1 MKRLKL
7 SRLSNAVSASFPM
20 TKIRSFWKNLEYRLE
35 LLFLLLTRSEGEIE
49 PKVRVSVGG
58 RISPDHGRPVCIFSS
73 YDDEDIVREIVYY
86 YLQQLKMA
94 GFDTV
99 FVSTSSVLSEL
110 DLKKLTDLC
119 IRIISRENK
128 GYDFYSWKVGL
139 EHYPQYCE
147 HAGLLLAN
155 DSVYGP
161 FFDFGDIIE
170 KLQCNQADIIG
181 LTDNYQYYPHLQS
194 YFIYCKSPVF
204 LSKEFRDFFDYVKV
218 TSLKSTVIRQYE
230 VGFAQRLSRQFE
242 ISALYPIS
250 NMYDQIRK
258 LGYSEKDVDPTFR
271 LWEELIID
279 FKFPF
284 VKKSL
289 MTRRKVG
296 ASEVV
301 SILAKSGSNF
311 DINLLTGFVGKPVDS
326 IISHTETQKDLLSPA
341 VPVKLSICIGTHNRA
356 KFIGETLDSI
366 LAQQEPNVEIVIMD
380 NASSDD
386 TPELIAQYLLYHPEI
401 RYFRKHENTGFD
413 RNYDE
418 VVMYAK
424 GEYCWLM
431 SDDDLLIPG
440 AIANILDILESKND
454 LIVVNSEVR
463 NSDLSFT
470 LESRLIKLD
479 FDRIYR
485 REDRD
490 TFFIKNA
497 KYLSF
502 IGCLVIRRAYW
513 LSKNASSYYGTGFVH
528 VGVLFQSP
536 AIFNVRVMAKPSVV
550 IRLGNS
556 TWSDTRFDIWMI
568 WWPKVIWSFIEFP
581 EVVKKEICVREPW
594 RRVHVLLKQRALGV
608 YTRTEFDKVWKGS
621 SDGIARILPYL
632 LCNFPERWANLI
644 VVFYSS
650 LMGESKSRVLYD
662 LLLSS
667 HAGAPSHFIALI
679 LGKKT
684 IVRSLRH

>member
-1 MKRLKL
+1 MKRLEL
-7 SRLSNAVSASFPM
+7 SRFCNMFGASFPM
-20 TKIRSFWKNLEYRLE
+20 MKIRSFWKSLEYRLE
-35 LLFLLLTRSEGEIE
+35 LFFLLFTQGEDRLE
-49 PKVRVSVGG
+49 PKVRISVGG
-58 RISPDHGRPVCIFSS
+58 ATSPDHGRPVCIFSS
-73 YDDEDIVREIVYY
+73 YDDEGIVREIVYH

-94 GFDTV
+94 KFDMV
-99 FVSTSSVLSEL
+99 FVSTSPVLSEL
-110 DLKKLTDLC
+110 DLKKLADLC

-139 EHYPQYCE
+139 EHYPQHCE

-170 KLQCNQADIIG
+170 KLRCNQADIIG
-181 LTDNYQYYPHLQS
+181 LTENNQYYPHLQS
-194 YFIYCKSPVF
+194 YFIYCKKPAF
-204 LSKEFRDFFDYVKV
+204 LSKEFRDFFDCVKV
-218 TSLKSTVIRQYE
+218 TSLKSVVIRQYE
-230 VGFAQRLSRQFE
+230 VGFAQRLSRRFK

-250 NMYDQIRK
+250 NMSDQIRK
-258 LGYSEKDVDPTFR
+258 LGYSEKDIDPTFR

-289 MTRRKVG
+289 VTRRRVG
-296 ASEVV
+296 TNEVV
-301 SILAKSGSNF
+301 SILAKSGSIF

-326 IISHTETQKDLLSPA
+326 IVSHTETKKDLLSPA
-341 VPVKLSICIGTHNRA
+341 APVKLSICIGTYNRA
-356 KFIGETLDSI
+356 EFIGQTLDSI
-366 LAQQEPNVEIVIMD
+366 LVQQEPNVEIVIMD

-386 TPELIAQYLLYHPEI
+386 TPELIAQYMLYHPQI
-401 RYFRKHENTGFD
+401 SYFRKQENTGFD

-418 VVMYAK
+418 AVMYAK

-431 SDDDLLIPG
+431 SDDDLIIPG
-440 AIANILDILESKND
+440 AIANILDTLENEND

-463 NSDLSFT
+463 NSDLSVT
-470 LESRLIKLD
+470 LESKLIKLD

-490 TFFIKNA
+490 TFFIKNV

-513 LSKNASSYYGTGFVH
+513 LSKNASSYYGTGFIH

-536 AIFNVRVMAKPSVV
+536 AIFNVRVMAKPSVI

-556 TWSDTRFDIWMI
+556 TWSGTRFDIWMI
-568 WWPKVIWSFIEFP
+568 WWPKIIWSFLEFS
-581 EVVKKEICVREPW
+581 EAVKKEVCMREPW

-621 SDGIARILPYL
+621 SGGIGRILPYL
-632 LCNFPERWANLI
+632 LCDFPERWANLI
-644 VVFYSS
+644 VVFYLS
-650 LMGESKSRVLYD
+650 LMGESKARVLYD
-662 LLLSS
+662 LLQSP
-667 HAGAPSHFIALI
+667 HARAPSRFMARI
-679 LGKKT
+679 LGKKS
-684 IVRSLRH
+684 IVQSL